1 MFDVETVRKDFPI
14 LTRQVH
20 GRPLVYLDNAA
31 TTQKPRQVID
41 ALVDYYERYNANVHR
56 GLHTLAEEASEAY
69 EGARAKV
76 ARFIKSP
83 YGPESIVF
91 TRNTTEGL
99 NLVASAWGRKFLQP
113 GDEIVTS
120 VVEHHSNLV
129 PWQLIAHEKGAVLRF
144 VDIDEEG
151 RLRRD
156 QLNELI
162 GPKTKM
168 VALGHASNVLGLNPI
183 REISEMAHRH
193 GALVCVDGAQSVPH
207 MPVDVGD
214 LGCDFLAFSGH
225 KMVGPTG
232 IGALWARPDLLEDM
246 DPYMGGGSM
255 ISRVTMEGA
264 TWNEVPFKFEAG
276 TPNVADAVGLGAAI
290 DYLEALGMDNVR
302 AHEKELTAYAMK
314 RLGELPD
321 LTIYGPKDPEERIGV
336 VSFNYGEVH
345 PHDLSQV
352 LDQYG
357 IAIRAGHH
365 CAQPLMRRLDCVATA
380 RASFY
385 LYNTFAEVD
394 ALVEA
399 IEGAKRFF
407 VPEQAAQ
414 LT

>member
-1 MFDVETVRKDFPI
+1 MFDVEMVRKDFPI

-232 IGALWARPDLLEDM
+232 IGALWARPDLFEDM

>member
-1 MFDVETVRKDFPI
+1 
-14 LTRQVH
+14 
-20 GRPLVYLDNAA
+20 
-31 TTQKPRQVID
+31 
-41 ALVDYYERYNANVHR
+41 
-56 GLHTLAEEASEAY
+56 
-69 EGARAKV
+69 
-76 ARFIKSP
+76 
-83 YGPESIVF
+83 
-91 TRNTTEGL
+91 
-99 NLVASAWGRKFLQP
+99 
-113 GDEIVTS
+113 
-120 VVEHHSNLV
+120 
-129 PWQLIAHEKGAVLRF
+129 
-144 VDIDEEG
+144 
-151 RLRRD
+151 
-156 QLNELI
+156 
-162 GPKTKM
+162 
-168 VALGHASNVLGLNPI
+168 
-183 REISEMAHRH
+183 
-193 GALVCVDGAQSVPH
+193 
-207 MPVDVGD
+207 
-214 LGCDFLAFSGH
+214 
-225 KMVGPTG
+225 
-232 IGALWARPDLLEDM
+232 
-246 DPYMGGGSM
+246 
-255 ISRVTMEGA
+255 
-264 TWNEVPFKFEAG
+264 
-276 TPNVADAVGLGAAI
+276 
-290 DYLEALGMDNVR
+290 MDNVR